1 MLEVEGLCF
10 KYTDKQILNNVTFRL
25 FNHDHAVIVG
35 PNGVGK
41 STFLNLICKNLLPDS
56 GTIEWLPNIKYAY
69 LDQHIKINSNNC
81 LCFFTTTSKI
91 IPQTINLTMVFNKD
105 NSGLYSVLEMEKHI
119 FI

>member
-1 MLEVEGLCF
+1 MLEVANLSF
-10 KYTDKQILNNVTFRL
+10 KYTDKLILNNVTFRL

-69 LDQHIKINSNNC
+69 LDQHIKININ
-81 LCFFTTTSKI
+81 K
-91 IPQTINLTMVFNKD
+91 TIQQYLYEVFNDLFENLLKFTIIKVQFLLFFD
-105 NSGLYSVLEMEKHI
+105 E
-119 FI
+119 FIL